1 MARENE
7 NENSHGG
14 LHPALLTVSWP
25 EGKRWTAAL
34 WKSQGRSTMRG
45 IRGLLE
51 ARYLAHLSMPP
62 SSYLEQVEEA
72 QVLSFDVASY
82 GDLSESDEAGLRAL
96 GFAEVNEALDAEQ
109 LERLSVFRNEARRS
123 GGVSVGD
130 PSALWRLSFSRPQG
144 MLDTMVKR
152 ACVASARRQ
161 GDQVFGDRP
170 GWPSKWLVEELS
182 RAMQLEL
189 GPNVEGLERLC
200 ALLIDASPGELGWV
214 EPVAFQ
220 AICDLLAVVLQASGR
235 GQVEWASSPMDAL
248 SGLAP
253 PPMARIR
260 RGGSW
265 RALEL
270 GRDVAATLLLPF
282 ERRETGEA
290 LKGLLSA
297 YLR

>member
-1 MARENE
+1 MAREIE

-25 EGKRWTAAL
+25 DGKRWTAAL
-34 WKSQGRSTMRG
+34 WQSQGRATMRAL
-45 IRGLLE
+45 RGLLQ

-62 SSYLEQVEEA
+62 SAYLEQVEEA
-72 QVLSFDVASY
+72 DILSFDVACYSE
-82 GDLSESDEAGLRAL
+82 LSESDEAGLRAL
-96 GFAEVNEALDAEQ
+96 GFAMIPEALDAEQ

-123 GGVSVGD
+123 GGGAVSD
-130 PSALWRLSFSRPQG
+130 PSSLWRLGFSRPGG
-144 MLDTMVKR
+144 MLEGMVKR
-152 ACVASARRQ
+152 ACVASARRH
-161 GDQVFGDRP
+161 GEQVFGDRP
-170 GWPSKWLVEELS
+170 GWPSKWLVEELG
-182 RAMQLEL
+182 RVMQLEL

-235 GQVEWASSPMDAL
+235 GQVEWASSPMDSL

-270 GRDVAATLLLPF
+270 GRDVASRLLLPF
-282 ERRETGEA
+282 ERQQTGEA
-290 LKGLLSA
+290 LKGLLST

>member
-1 MARENE
+1 
-7 NENSHGG
+7 
-14 LHPALLTVSWP
+14 
-25 EGKRWTAAL
+25 
-34 WKSQGRSTMRG
+34 
-45 IRGLLE
+45 
-51 ARYLAHLSMPP
+51 MPP
-62 SSYLEQVEEA
+62 ASYLEQVEEA
-72 QVLSFDVASY
+72 EVLSFDVACY
-82 GDLSESDEAGLRAL
+82 AELSESDEAGMQAL
-96 GFAEVNEALDAEQ
+96 GFRRVPEALDAEQ

-123 GGVSVGD
+123 GGASVSD
-130 PSALWRLSFSRPQG
+130 PQSLWRLNFSRPNG
-144 MLDTMVKR
+144 MLEGMIKR
-152 ACVASARRQ
+152 ACVASAKRQ
-161 GDQVFGDRP
+161 GGQVFGDRP

-189 GPNVEGLERLC
+189 GPNVDGLERIC
-200 ALLIDASPGELGWV
+200 ALLIDTSPGELGWV

-260 RGGSW
+260 RAGSW

-270 GRDVAATLLLPF
+270 GRDVASTLLLPF
-282 ERRETGEA
+282 ERRETGEG
-290 LKGLLSA
+290 LKVLLST